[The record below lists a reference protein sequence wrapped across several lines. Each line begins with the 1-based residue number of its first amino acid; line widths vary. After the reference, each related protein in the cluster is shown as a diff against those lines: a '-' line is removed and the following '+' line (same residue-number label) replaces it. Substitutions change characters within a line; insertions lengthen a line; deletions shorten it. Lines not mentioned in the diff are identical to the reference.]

1 MTKINIKILL
11 MLPLF
16 VGTLLVGVLNP
27 RITKADNATPI
38 LDRAKNWSLMQAFN
52 PSQEFDNVARGCTFK
67 EGTISA
73 RDVSSRNIE
82 YSGNTQQAV
91 GYTVIAGGK
100 EDCSKIMEQ
109 GMRFW
114 DPANDTAAFFQ
125 KMGYKKNSDGSV
137 TGTFDYDKFVNSLPA
152 NLFPD
157 GKRGL
162 NNGGVAPDDIQY
174 QLWFDSFTN
183 QAGGCEATFKT
194 SYTSASA
201 DLQRQA
207 TTDDHTYRI
216 YDVTA
221 DGLVRDSIYY
231 STSMGHGRVIKNMSW
246 GIGSKA
252 GAHASCEEIA
262 NKLRDRTYATAY
274 AALVQTDSSAAAT
287 AAGGGSTNATG
298 TEKDTISS
306 TCYSALP
313 VIGFVMCGIIDL
325 ADGFYKTMQT
335 WVSGLL
341 KIDSTSLQSESGSG
355 QKLHNV
361 WSVVKNFATAG
372 IVLIGVIMVA
382 SQVFSFDFIS
392 AYTVKKVL
400 PRLVIATI
408 LIQLSWFI
416 FILMIQF
423 VNALAVGLYTLLL
436 GTFGASDIINIL
448 GDAKAVSAEGI
459 LALLTTG
466 GLAVAIAALVADPG
480 LMIGIVLALLGAF
493 IAMLVALV
501 TLIVRKMIIILLLVI
516 SPFAIL
522 AWILPGTNEI
532 WSSWWQLFSKLLFM
546 YPLITLLFAGGAIA
560 SKITMISD
568 GGNAFNLIASVIVYF
583 APFFLIP
590 STFKFAGSTMAA
602 VSGGIGKIGG
612 KVKES
617 NPLSKSLGKAAQVR
631 QQTKDSNAKINSL
644 SDNKFRRARGRFS
657 TGVYG
662 ATGQAKEIMEAN
674 EESEA
679 IKQQG
684 LAINQSIKGMDF
696 NDTTDAAGNVIA
708 GQRSRVR
715 AIAMDDSKTK
725 SERLA
730 ATQWLA
736 QKGDSVGL
744 HQTKEAMQ
752 AQGVGTLW
760 NKAQGDNYG
769 DISSVA
775 PDLVGKDFHTLN
787 AEQMATM
794 KPETFKIMQNQVA
807 KNETIIRDP
816 TSKPDAVKAAKA
828 QNDSIRSTLSELTNS
843 PTLSTKLTPEHKPSI
858 EEIVS
863 PKKGLTAFSDIDNVG
878 RKNTEAGYK
887 NPSF

>member
-11 MLPLF
+11 LLPLF
-16 VGTLLVGVLNP
+16 VGTLLVGVLSPN
-27 RITKADNATPI
+27 ITRADNAAPVE
-38 LDRAKNWSLMQAFN
+38 DRAKSWSLMQTFN
-52 PSQEFDNVARGCTFK
+52 PIFKNNGCIFK
-67 EGTISA
+67 TGKISA
-73 RDVSSRNIE
+73 TDVSKRTIVALGWYE
-82 YSGNTQQAV
+82 VAV
-91 GYTVIAGGK
+91 GYTVVTGGK
-100 EDCSKIMEQ
+100 EDCSKVMEQ
-109 GMRFW
+109 GMNYW
-114 DPANDTAAFFQ
+114 DPAHDTAAFFV
-125 KMGYKKNSDGSV
+125 KMGYTKNSDGSV
-137 TGTFDYDKFVNSLPA
+137 SGSFDYTKFVNALPA
-152 NLFPD
+152 NLFAD
-157 GKRGL
+157 GDRGL
-162 NNGGVAPDDIQY
+162 STGGLAPKDIQY
-174 QLWFDSFTN
+174 QLWYDAFTK
-183 QAGGCEATFKT
+183 GKGTCEATFK
-194 SYTSASA
+194 SEWKDASP
-201 DLQRQA
+201 DLQLQ
-207 TTDDHTYRI
+207 TTAEDFTYRI
-216 YDVTA
+216 FDATP
-221 DGLVRDSIYY
+221 DGKVRDSIYH
-231 STSMGHGRVIKNMSW
+231 STQARKAVVIKNLS
-246 GIGSKA
+246 A
-252 GAHASCEEIA
+252 GMGTTFDLREDCKTIA
-262 NKLRDRTYATAY
+262 KKLQNPMYAAYY
-274 AALVQTDSSAAAT
+274 AALVKTDSSAAAT
-287 AAGGGSTNATG
+287 AAGGGTTNATG
-298 TEKDTISS
+298 TEPDTISS

-341 KIDSTSLQSESGSG
+341 KIDSTSLQSTNGG
-355 QKLHNV
+355 GDLQKV
-361 WSVVKNFATAG
+361 WSAVKNFATAG

-400 PRLVIATI
+400 PRLIIAAI
-408 LIQLSWFI
+408 LMQLSWFV
-416 FILMIQF
+416 FTTMIQF
-423 VNALAVGLYTLLL
+423 VNALAIGLYTLLL
-436 GTFGASDIINIL
+436 GSFGGSDIINTL
-448 GDAKAVSAEGI
+448 GNTDIGKNGI
-459 LALLTTG
+459 LAGVTS
-466 GLAVAIAALVADPG
+466 LAVPALVAAIVLDPG
-480 LMIGIVLALLGAF
+480 IMIGLVLALLGAL

-501 TLIVRKMIIILLLVI
+501 TLLVRKMIIILLLVI

-522 AWILPGTNEI
+522 AWILPGTNKI

-560 SKITMISD
+560 SKITMISGD
-568 GGNAFNLIASVIVYF
+568 QNTFNLIASVIVYF

-602 VSGGIGKIGG
+602 VSGGIGKLGG
-612 KVKES
+612 KVKEG

>member
-52 PSQEFDNVARGCTFK
+52 PSQEFNNSDRGCTFK

-82 YSGNTQQAV
+82 LSGNTHQAV
-91 GYTVIAGGK
+91 GYTVIAGGR

-183 QAGGCEATFKT
+183 QAGGCAATFKT

-207 TTDDHTYRI
+207 TTEDYTYRI

-221 DGLVRDSIYY
+221 DGLVRDSIYH
-231 STSMGHGRVIKNMSW
+231 STSMGHGREVYNMSW
-246 GIGSKA
+246 GMGSRA

-274 AALVQTDSSAAAT
+274 AALVKTDSSAAAT

-408 LIQLSWFI
+408 LMQLSWFI

-448 GDAKAVSAEGI
+448 GDAKAVSADGI

-480 LMIGIVLALLGAF
+480 LMIGIVLALLGAL

-522 AWILPGTNEI
+522 AWILPGTNKI

-631 QQTKDSNAKINSL
+631 QQTKDTNAKLNSL

-684 LAINQSIKGMDF
+684 LAINQSIKGKDY
-696 NDTTDAAGNVIA
+696 DDQIA
-708 GQRSRVR
+708 MVRS
-715 AIAMDDSKTK
+715 IAMDSSKSK

-730 ATQWLA
+730 ATQILA

-744 HQTKEAMQ
+744 RQTKEAMQ

-760 NKAQGDNYG
+760 NKAKDDNFG
-769 DISSVA
+769 EISSIA
-775 PDLVGKDFHTLN
+775 PDLAGKDFHTLN
-787 AEQMATM
+787 AKQMSTM

-807 KNETIIRDP
+807 KNETIMRDP
-816 TSKPDAVKAAKA
+816 SSSADAVKAAKA
-828 QNDSIRSTLSELTNS
+828 QNDNIRSTLSELANS
-843 PTLSTKLTPEHKPSI
+843 PTLSTELNEVQKASI
-858 EEIVS
+858 GEIVS
-863 PKKGLTAFSDIDNVG
+863 PKGALTAFSDIDKVG
-878 RKNTEAGYK
+878 RKDGEAGYE
-887 NPSF
+887 NPSFE